1 MSATETPDR
10 LPHAILDRESRLLKA
25 QKIAEL
31 VRPFRPL
38 QGARVLDIGAG
49 SGFIAHS
56 LSELVGPE
64 GEVHA
69 VDVLDQR
76 LITEGFEF
84 RRVDCT
90 TLPYESGSF
99 DVVLSNHV
107 IEHVGIRPVQLHHLR
122 EIRRVLAPGGVA
134 YLAVP
139 NRWVLV
145 EPHFKLP
152 FLSWLPER
160 LRSPYVRL
168 AGRGEAYDCDLPTR
182 GDLHELFADAE
193 LDASELTIQA
203 TRVVARVE
211 EPTGPLRLLLGA
223 PEPLLRLLLPVT
235 PTMIFALRASA

>member
-1 MSATETPDR
+1 MTVTER
-10 LPHAILDRESRLLKA
+10 RPHAILDRESRLLKA
-25 QKIAEL
+25 QKIAAL
-31 VRPFRPL
+31 VQPFHAL
-38 QGARVLDIGAG
+38 EGARVLDIGAG
-49 SGFIAHS
+49 SGFIANA

-76 LITEGFEF
+76 LISEGYEF
-84 RRVDCT
+84 QRVDCT
-90 TLPYESGSF
+90 TLPFESGTF

-107 IEHVGIRPVQLHHLR
+107 IEHVGIRPVQRHHLR

-152 FLSWLPER
+152 FLSWLPQR

-168 AGRGEAYDCDLPTR
+168 ARRGDAYDCDLPTR
-182 GDLHELFADAE
+182 GDLNELFAASG
-193 LDASELTIQA
+193 LDATELTVEA

-211 EPTGPLRLLLGA
+211 EPSGPIRLLLGA

-235 PTMIFALRASA
+235 PTMIFALRPSA